1 MRVYI
6 AYSIEGS
13 EVYTVAWKNI
23 MAPEELGLAFR
34 FHPVQ
39 RMPVHKCD
47 GIRAVFH
54 NVIRYE
60 AVEGRRVIWNK
71 LFTKKGKPLR
81 SPALLLKY
89 LKELENQGWT
99 ICKKAILEKYYPR
112 SCSLKPTT
120 HPDRKNHESLYRL

>member
-23 MAPEELGLAFR
+23 LSPEELGLAFR
-34 FHPVQ
+34 FYPIHRLPLY
-39 RMPVHKCD
+39 RYD
-47 GIRAVFH
+47 GVRSVFY
-54 NVIRYE
+54 NVSRYE

-81 SPALLLKY
+81 SPALLLKN
-89 LKELENQGWT
+89 LKDLEKQGWT
-99 ICKKAILEKYYPR
+99 ICKKAILEKFYPR
-112 SCSLKPTT
+112 SKVLKTPD
-120 HPDRKNHESLYRL
+120 HPDRKNK

>member
-23 MAPEELGLAFR
+23 LAPEELGLAFR

-47 GIRAVFH
+47 GVRAVFH
-54 NVIRYE
+54 NVSRYE
-60 AVEGRRVIWNK
+60 AVEGRRVIWNR
-71 LFTKKGKPLR
+71 LFTKKGRPLR
-81 SPALLLKY
+81 SPALLLKN
-89 LKELENQGWT
+89 LKDLEKQGWT

-112 SCSLKPTT
+112 SKALKTPD
-120 HPDRKNHESLYRL
+120 HPDRKNK